1 LYNPKAALSVCAYGQ
16 IALYQLCKMI
26 SPFATIVNINTDGVA
41 FVPHDPAYIE
51 AYQQWEKDFSLTLE
65 EKDFDLFLQ
74 KDVNNYIALNKKG
87 LVCKGADV
95 NLYEEDAIFKT
106 NNARIVDIAL
116 VDHLLHG
123 KDVFNTL
130 LDNLDKPHLYQYI
143 LKAGNTYRSTCDVHG
158 NTYNKVNRIFAAK
171 KEGFCLFKQR
181 HDDGLVRFADTPINQ
196 FLWNEDCSEIKA
208 FEKIVD
214 LNHYYQLVIKRLER
228 WT

>member
-1 LYNPKAALSVCAYGQ
+1 
-16 IALYQLCKMI
+16 
-26 SPFATIVNINTDGVA
+26 
-41 FVPHDPAYIE
+41 
-51 AYQQWEKDFSLTLE
+51 
-65 EKDFDLFLQ
+65 
-74 KDVNNYIALNKKG
+74 
-87 LVCKGADV
+87 
-95 NLYEEDAIFKT
+95 
-106 NNARIVDIAL
+106 VDIAL

-214 LNHYYQLVIKRLER
+214 LNHD
-228 WT
+228 